1 MTNIQHDIANWMM
14 LITSIISLVTPYMTK
29 DSDSRLAIRSLTT
42 AFLMGLCAMYLVFV
56 V

>member
-1 MTNIQHDIANWMM
+1 MQHNIANWMM
-14 LITSIISLVTPYMTK
+14 LITAIISLVTPYMTK
-29 DSDSRLAIRSLTT
+29 DSDSRLAIRTIST